1 MDSTLYM
8 KDKKCRALVW
18 MKIHEYALVNSG
30 GVNPTSV
37 ASPTNGF
44 VSFQA
49 AASNLGQIILHA
61 SNTLQVREIW
71 FVLLE
76 EEAATAT
83 NTASIMDS
91 KNTHDTGGGGGI
103 MDKEELKFTY

>member
-1 MDSTLYM
+1 MEPLSLDGGIREDGNGLGDLNHNDNGLPPGGGAGEDLDSTLYM

-18 MKIHEYALVNSG
+18 MKIHEYALSNSG

-49 AASNLGQIILHA
+49 ANSNLG
-61 SNTLQVREIW
+61 
-71 FVLLE
+71 
-76 EEAATAT
+76 
-83 NTASIMDS
+83 
-91 KNTHDTGGGGGI
+91 
-103 MDKEELKFTY
+103 